1 MAKRKTPSSL
11 QSPPQHQ
18 HPSAGLL
25 RRLGALLYDYLV
37 VIALLIIAGFI
48 GMGVAYLL
56 LATGMATVPEGK
68 DAAWLLTSP
77 LYSAWLALVIC
88 GFYTWFW
95 TRAGQTIGMRAWRL
109 RVVDRNG
116 ASPGWGAA
124 LLRFVV
130 AQVSLALFCLGFLW
144 CLFERERR
152 GWHDLASGTRVL
164 REPKR

>member
-11 QSPPQHQ
+11 QPPPQHL

-77 LYSAWLALVIC
+77 L
-88 GFYTWFW
+88 
-95 TRAGQTIGMRAWRL
+95 
-109 RVVDRNG
+109 
-116 ASPGWGAA
+116 
-124 LLRFVV
+124 
-130 AQVSLALFCLGFLW
+130 
-144 CLFERERR
+144 
-152 GWHDLASGTRVL
+152 
-164 REPKR
+164 